1 MMLNCSKDFCWTL
14 RFLVRDFGV
23 WYAIFGKSTRFGT
36 RFVVDNQR
44 GTRWTRFFSTFM
56 YEKKNTNESVGEG
69 RNTKKSCKS
78 RPQKNVVKFLL
89 GWTWGFWRV
98 FVGVFVGFLDDH
110 WLGVFGVFGN
120 T

>member
-1 MMLNCSKDFCWTL
+1 MLNCSKDFCWTF

-78 RPQKNVVKFLL
+78 RTQSFWRKFLFIQV
-89 GWTWGFWRV
+89 GSFWS
-98 FVGVFVGFLDDH
+98 
-110 WLGVFGVFGN
+110 N
-120 T
+120 IEYIIYSY